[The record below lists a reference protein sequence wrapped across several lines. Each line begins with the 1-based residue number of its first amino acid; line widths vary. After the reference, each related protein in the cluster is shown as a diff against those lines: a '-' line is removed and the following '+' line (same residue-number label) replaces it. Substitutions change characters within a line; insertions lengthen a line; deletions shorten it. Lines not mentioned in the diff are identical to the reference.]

1 MQGLRSLA
9 ALISALTSRMSSQR
23 IQMTCLI
30 SVGNSEKHGCLEALD
45 TGGEFRHLDLNS
57 GALILKEKSNG
68 F

>member
-1 MQGLRSLA
+1 
-9 ALISALTSRMSSQR
+9 
-23 IQMTCLI
+23 MTCLI